1 MRFKKF
7 VKLYISDYAC
17 AWALKRLDKFW
28 MRIVKC
34 TLWSET
40 EAMRIDMLKLAWKNS
55 WNHIKLTFLAGFSL
69 LDFGVTVGR
78 ESRHEAVVVAGRFAA
93 SHLLFTFSNY
103 RSTTELVSSS
113 CTDSFVRNLLV
124 FSVLFCCCS
133 WKADWKVEEWK
144 VKVCQRLD
152 FLKEMKMKN
161 KWER

>member
-113 CTDSFVRNLLV
+113 CTDSFVGNLLV
-124 FSVLFCCCS
+124 SQSSQYCFVVVLERLTERSKSEKSKCVKGSIFEGN
-133 WKADWKVEEWK
+133 KNEE
-144 VKVCQRLD
+144 
-152 FLKEMKMKN
+152 
-161 KWER
+161 